1 MSGSAHHRYRRRQ
14 DPVRGAKPAK
24 FEFVLHLSAPRYA
37 KPKQLRPSIIPW
49 RARNRERVQRGGGLA
64 PSSRGISSNEH
75 QLDSGRR
82 CRRRSPG
89 GRREPPGSDCLSD
102 LGAPH
107 MSRLSRRESRSAHT
121 LGRAHRGPHRQDY
134 QRSRQ
139 QRAVRRLWQHGGAD
153 IFAEAS
159 AIADR
164 QERQHPAWSRQAL
177 PQNVVRR
184 LRSVEIPDIRRRRR
198 TAY

>member
-1 MSGSAHHRYRRRQ
+1 MSGSAHHRYLRRQ
-14 DPVRGAKPAK
+14 DPLRGAKSAK

-37 KPKQLRPSIIPW
+37 KPKQLGPSRSSLGAREIAKGSSGVAGSRRPVVESAATSINLIANGGADD
-49 RARNRERVQRGGGLA
+49 ARPVDDANLLGLIASAILERPTCL
-64 PSSRGISSNEH
+64 
-75 QLDSGRR
+75 
-82 CRRRSPG
+82 
-89 GRREPPGSDCLSD
+89 DCLD
-102 LGAPH
+102 AKVEAPT
-107 MSRLSRRESRSAHT
+107 LSVVRTVDRI
-121 LGRAHRGPHRQDY
+121 GK
-134 QRSRQ
+134 RSRQ

-177 PQNVVRR
+177 PQNVARQ
-184 LRSVEIPDIRRRRR
+184 LRSVEILDIRRRRR